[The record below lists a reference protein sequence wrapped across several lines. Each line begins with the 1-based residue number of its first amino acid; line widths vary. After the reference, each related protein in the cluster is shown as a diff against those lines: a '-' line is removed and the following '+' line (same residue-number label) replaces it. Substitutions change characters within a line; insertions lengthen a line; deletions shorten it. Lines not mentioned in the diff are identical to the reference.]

1 MLVLS
6 NIALGVLMAL
16 AIAMAILRAVLVQLF
31 LDERKAMLTQVSI
44 NCSEII
50 RISFAP
56 LVRIPSGWCVIC
68 RDGAYSVGMVLIP
81 SGWCNFRRDGAISV
95 VVVCFSVRRYRNAH
109 EQNTLQGTGDSEL
122 LSLGL

>member
-1 MLVLS
+1 MFS

-16 AIAMAILRAVLVQLF
+16 AIAMAILRAVLVHLF

-50 RISFAP
+50 RTSFAP
-56 LVRIPSGWCVIC
+56 LVRIPSGWCVIR

-81 SGWCNFRRDGAISV
+81 SGWCKFRRDGA
-95 VVVCFSVRRYRNAH
+95 FSVGKVLIPSRWCKFRRDGAFSV
-109 EQNTLQGTGDSEL
+109 E
-122 LSLGL
+122 SLRLIS